1 MIHLELAWT
10 FFTIGLFSFG
20 GGYAMVPLM
29 EREIAAHGWLAAREF
44 ADIVAIS
51 QMTPGP
57 IAVNAAT
64 YIGFRVAGVA
74 GSAAATLGVFLP
86 SLILVLLVA
95 RFLRKFKE
103 SRGVEG
109 VLSGI
114 RPATVGLIAS
124 AVVFFSGMS
133 IIGPAADARGGG
145 ATLAAAAA
153 GSAGASDSAAAT
165 AGAAGAAAA
174 GSAALAGSAEGFFR
188 LDPGWVLGLGSW
200 EVRLSALLI
209 FLVVLVGTRRF
220 GLKPIPAVILSAAL
234 GLALP

>member
-133 IIGPAADARGGG
+133 IIGPAA
-145 ATLAAAAA
+145 A
-153 GSAGASDSAAAT
+153 GTGFGTTGD
-165 AGAAGAAAA
+165 AA

>member
-1 MIHLELAWT
+1 MIFLELAWS
-10 FFTIGLFSFG
+10 FFKIGLFSFG

-74 GSAAATLGVFLP
+74 GSASATLGVFLP
-86 SLILVLLVA
+86 SLFLVLLVA
-95 RFLRKFKE
+95 HFLRKFKE
-103 SRGVEG
+103 SPFIEG

-124 AVVFFSGMS
+124 AVVFFAEMS
-133 IIGPAADARGGG
+133 VFTAKLPFRDILSRGAG
-145 ATLAAAAA
+145 AVRAA
-153 GSAGASDSAAAT
+153 GEGAGPGSAAAFGFAPGGVLNLGT
-165 AGAAGAAAA
+165 VGVRL
-174 GSAALAGSAEGFFR
+174 AALG
-188 LDPGWVLGLGSW
+188 
-200 EVRLSALLI
+200 I
-209 FLVVLVGTRRF
+209 FLVILVGTKNF
-220 GLKPIPAVILSAAL
+220 KLKPIPAVLLSAAL
-234 GLALP
+234 GLALL